1 MAILDYYESHHDE
14 APDRKIFFEEVHD
27 NCDWI
32 SFAHHH
38 RAIEFCFVRSGNV
51 KCCIDGKLIEIS
63 AGEIAYIDSF
73 NVHYFYIGE
82 NCDRIAIV
90 IGADFLK
97 DFFTVYNKKDRRAR
111 FLCKLYD
118 KEKNAELFAYVGA
131 WLKQY
136 DGLNE
141 LQNLGKLNYFLGL
154 VAAKYGVEYEDR
166 KDDNLAAKLLNYIS
180 EHFRE
185 EVDLEVL
192 SVQFGYSK
200 NTISR
205 TLHSILGKDLRT
217 YINILRVRATE
228 KLLSENGKLTIS
240 EAAFQCG
247 FNSMKTYYRA
257 YGVMFGSHSKGRR
270 GIRDGDP
277 LQ

>member
-27 NCDWI
+27 NCNWI

-63 AGEIAYIDSF
+63 AGEIVYIDSF

-97 DFFTVYNKKDRRAR
+97 DFFTVYNKKDKRAR

-166 KDDNLAAKLLNYIS
+166 KDDNLAAKDWRPDPVYFTIPLPKNSTSSTVVKLAIFWSHTAGDGFVIGDKIRPKNFAI
-180 EHFRE
+180 
-185 EVDLEVL
+185 L
-192 SVQFGYSK
+192 SGVSLR
-200 NTISR
+200 R
-205 TLHSILGKDLRT
+205 TVGWYADNIVSI
-217 YINILRVRATE
+217 
-228 KLLSENGKLTIS
+228 
-240 EAAFQCG
+240 
-247 FNSMKTYYRA
+247 
-257 YGVMFGSHSKGRR
+257 
-270 GIRDGDP
+270 
-277 LQ
+277 